1 MLVNGETDYKVIH
14 KKTGASITTVRSALN
29 IAKGSGK
36 IKKTQGIHGYSRT
49 KQVDTGKVEV
59 DKVSNE
65 NNPEL
70 NPNNLRFEDLSD
82 DVKSRLIHQYV
93 QENQGLS
100 KNNGNKPE
108 LSNIG
113 DIEEEINP
121 GTGGIIPKNT
131 V

>member
-1 MLVNGETDYKVIH
+1 LLVNGETDYKVIH
-14 KKTGASITTVRSALN
+14 KKTGASITTIRNALN
-29 IAKGSGK
+29 IAKASGK
-36 IKKTQGIHGYSRT
+36 IKKTQTIQGYSRT
-49 KQVDTGKVEV
+49 KQVDTAKVEV
-59 DKVSNE
+59 GEVLSE
-65 NNPEL
+65 NNTEL
-70 NPNNLRFEDLSD
+70 NPINLRFEDLSD